1 MAWLAVAAIG
11 SAAISATVSGIQMSK
26 AKKAEKEA
34 KRAQAQRQQEI
45 DALKAARKAIPDY
58 SAQFEEMAG
67 QVKNPFKDLGV
78 ATKAADMQAEEADIA
93 LANTLDTLRA
103 TGTGAGGAT
112 ALAQAAMRSKQ
123 GISANIEQQEAR
135 NQQLAAQGEQ
145 QAQAQKFD
153 LLGKAVQA
161 EQYEQAVN
169 EERLNADLDRAAG
182 LQDREFAQEMASQ
195 AAYNQA
201 MAQMGSDLASA
212 AGSYMGAQG
221 QIQAAGA
228 GAPGGGG

>member
-1 MAWLAVAAIG
+1 MAWLAVAAVG
-11 SAAISATVSGIQMSK
+11 AAAISATVSGVQMSQ

-123 GISANIEQQEAR
+123 GISANLEQQEAK

-169 EERLNADLDRAAG
+169 EERL
-182 LQDREFAQEMASQ
+182 QDREFAQEMAAQ

-201 MAQMGSDLASA
+201 TAQLGSDIASA

-221 QIQAAGA
+221 QIQAAN
-228 GAPGGGG
+228 P